1 MIRSDREYPLMSQN
15 EAVGT
20 LAHLMMAAVTI
31 NPLKQ
36 AQGLR
41 IDISDQ

>member
-1 MIRSDREYPLMSQN
+1 MSQN

-20 LAHLMMAAVTI
+20 LAHLMMAAVMI

-41 IDISDQ
+41 IDISNQ

>member
-1 MIRSDREYPLMSQN
+1 MSQN

-31 NPLKQ
+31 NPLEQ

-41 IDISDQ
+41 VEISN